1 MVSTETKPE
10 QGWRRRLHIIIYEA
24 DTPAGKAFDVALL
37 WAIFLSIAVVMLES
51 VADIQAQYGSW
62 LSLLEWTFT
71 AVFTV
76 EYLARVI
83 TVRHP
88 FHYIFSF
95 FGLVDLLALLPTYIG
110 LILVGGQ
117 YLMVIR
123 TLRLLRV
130 FRIFK
135 LGRYIGEGHALMAA
149 LRASS
154 PKIVVFLMAVMSMV
168 TILGTLMYLVEGGV
182 NGFTSIPR
190 SIYWAIVTLT
200 TVGYGDIAPKTVL
213 GQSISSLIM
222 ILGYAIIALPTGM
235 VTAELTQQVHERQT
249 EGPCESCHRHS
260 HAQDSLYCRF
270 CGHKFSGSRLQ

>member
-1 MVSTETKPE
+1 MVSQETKPE
-10 QGWRRRLHIIIYEA
+10 RGWRRTLHIIIFEA
-24 DTPAGKAFDVALL
+24 ETPAGKAFDVALL
-37 WAIFLSIAVVMLES
+37 WAILLSIAVVMLES
-51 VADIQAQYGSW
+51 VADIQAAYGPW
-62 LSLLEWTFT
+62 LSTLEWIFT
-71 AVFTV
+71 LMFTL
-76 EYLARVI
+76 EYVARLL

-88 FHYIFSF
+88 FHYALSF
-95 FGLVDLLALLPTYIG
+95 FGIVDLLALLPTYIG
-110 LILVGGQ
+110 LVLTGGQ

-135 LGRYIGEGHALMAA
+135 LGRYIGEGHALLSA

-168 TILGTLMYLVEGGV
+168 TILGTLMYMVEGGV

-213 GQSISSLIM
+213 GQSISSVIM

-235 VTAELTQQVHERQT
+235 VTAELTQQAQERK
-249 EGPCESCHRHS
+249 EVPACPHCHRHS
-260 HAQDSLYCRF
+260 RAHDAIFCRF
-270 CGHKFSGSRLQ
+270 CGEKFL

>member
-1 MVSTETKPE
+1 MKHSKPE
-10 QGWRRRLHIIIYEA
+10 RGWRRTLHEVIYEA
-24 DTPAGKAFDVALL
+24 ETPAGKGFDVILL
-37 WAIFLSIAVVMLES
+37 WAIVLSIGVVMLES
-51 VADIQAQYGSW
+51 IVDVQRAIGPW
-62 LSLLEWTFT
+62 LSYLEWIFT
-71 AVFTV
+71 LLFTV
-76 EYLARVI
+76 EYLARII

-95 FGLVDLLALLPTYIG
+95 FGLVDLLALLPTYLG
-110 LILVGGQ
+110 LILTGGQ

-135 LGRYIGEGHALMAA
+135 LGRYVGEGHALISA

-154 PKIVVFLMAVMSMV
+154 AKITVFLMAVMSMV
-168 TILGTLMYLVEGGV
+168 TILGTFMYMVEGGV

-213 GQSISSLIM
+213 GQTISSLIM

-235 VTAELTQQVHERQT
+235 VTAELTQQAAQKGQDKGT
-249 EGPCESCHRHS
+249 CENCFRESR
-260 HAQDSLYCRF
+260 APEDRFCRF
-270 CGHKFSGSRLQ
+270 CGHRF

>member
-1 MVSTETKPE
+1 MVSIETKPDK
-10 QGWRRRLHIIIYEA
+10 GWRRRLHIIIFEA
-24 DTPAGKAFDVALL
+24 ETQAGKAFDIALL

-51 VADIQAQYGSW
+51 VAGLQLQYGNT
-62 LSLLEWTFT
+62 LRYLEWIFTF
-71 AVFTV
+71 VFTL
-76 EYLARVI
+76 EYIARLI
-83 TVRHP
+83 TVKHP
-88 FHYIFSF
+88 FHYALSF
-95 FGLVDLLALLPTYIG
+95 FGIVDLLALLPTYIG
-110 LILVGGQ
+110 MVVTGGQ
-117 YLMVIR
+117 FLMVIR

-135 LGRYIGEGHALMAA
+135 LGRYVGEGHALMTA
-149 LRASS
+149 LKASR

-168 TILGTLMYLVEGGV
+168 TIMGTLMYMVEGGV

-235 VTAELTQQVHERQT
+235 VTAELTQQAQERKTQ
-249 EGPCESCHRHS
+249 GSCPQCQRHS
-260 HAQDSLYCRF
+260 RLPEDHFCRF
-270 CGHKFSGSRLQ
+270 CGHRFV